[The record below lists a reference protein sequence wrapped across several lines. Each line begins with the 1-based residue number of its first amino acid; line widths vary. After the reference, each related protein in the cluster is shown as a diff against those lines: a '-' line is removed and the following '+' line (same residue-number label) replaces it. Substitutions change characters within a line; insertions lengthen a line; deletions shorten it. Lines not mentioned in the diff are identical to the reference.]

1 MKEIEIIQVVLK
13 LTISKIRE
21 FLSFAEV
28 FANKMFEIIKLE
40 YSFSCEKLNF
50 NAKHHEFLK
59 NVCKILGSVNY
70 RLKLHVK
77 KQ

>member
-28 FANKMFEIIKLE
+28 FANKIFEIMKLE
-40 YSFSCEKLNF
+40 YNFSYEKLNF

-59 NVCKILGSVNY
+59 NVCKILSLVNY
-70 RLKLHVK
+70 PL
-77 KQ
+77 